1 MDECDGTDEVDES
14 KYCFMKLDQCLLYEY
29 VC

>member
-1 MDECDGTDEVDES
+1 MGWDGMDEADES
-14 KYCFMKLDQCLLYEY
+14 KYCLMKLDQCLLYEY